1 LSSTVIKETDME
13 HTIAR
18 RVSGRKYSLYAVRG
32 LANEY
37 LDGET
42 GEIVQ
47 IEQLDIATVIS
58 DKCCDFDAYE
68 EALEE
73 AKRINEYWDS
83 DFSAVQRY
91 D

>member
-1 LSSTVIKETDME
+1 MK

-18 RVSGRKYSLYAVRG
+18 RVGGKKYSLYAVRG
-32 LANEY
+32 LAHEY

-58 DKCCDFDAYE
+58 DKRRDWDAYG

-73 AKRINEYWDS
+73 AKRINEYWNS
-83 DFSAVQRY
+83 DFSSVKRY